1 MAKQKPRA
9 TSSWSHGAG
18 NKFEVLDRYFGSSF
32 SAAELMQ

>member
-9 TSSWSHGAG
+9 TSWSHGAG
-18 NKFEVLDRYFGSSF
+18 NKFEVLDRYFGWSF